1 MPYRRRF
8 PVLLL
13 ALLAVLAAAALPAA
27 LPAEA
32 RGKGDDWDI
41 PAFSADPAALLR
53 AAGKAAGN
61 DGADGTDGDG
71 GGVEVLLSEA
81 RYEYDDAGREVYTYR
96 LLYRI
101 TDASADES
109 WSSIEE
115 HWSPWHQER
124 PRLRAR
130 VITADGTVHTL
141 DPATIAENGEAAE
154 SSDMYEDGRVLRAPL
169 PATGAGAVV
178 EQEVQ
183 VRETAPF
190 FAGGVVHFRVLPMTV
205 PVRLARLVLEAPAAL
220 PLRWISRL
228 LPGGGPRDETLAGRR
243 RLTFVYRDL
252 AAYEE
257 PEPGLPPEAPRAP
270 YVAFSTGRSWT
281 DLAQRYSAIVDQAI
295 RGSDVSAFLRAAQAS
310 PAAKEGDS
318 QLELIERLL
327 ARLAGEVRYTGI
339 ELGDGGLVP
348 RPPADTL
355 RRKFGDCKDK
365 AVLLT
370 ALLRAA
376 DIPAY
381 VALLDAG
388 EDEQDVEPSLPG
400 FGSFNHAIVVV
411 PGHPAL
417 WIDPTDPFARAGEL
431 PVADQGRWALI
442 ASPTATGLVHT
453 PESAAADNREQA
465 VREID
470 LADLGTARVV
480 ETARYWGETERA
492 LRAYYAAE
500 EKAALR
506 DGLTQYMRTT
516 YRAAALTGFESSPA
530 NDLSQPFRLRLEAA
544 KAGRGV
550 TDIADAAVAIFPS
563 DLLDSL
569 PDDLAPKAKAEG
581 KSGGTDATTATTATT
596 ATAATDSDDPS
607 PSSLAAGD
615 GESADEP
622 RLADYLFTRPFQ
634 VETVYRIV
642 PPPGFAPQPLP
653 ASRVRRLGPA
663 TLSEEYAA
671 SPEGIVTATLR
682 FDVGKR
688 RLTAQEYAALR
699 AGARAVAE
707 DKPVLLLF
715 EQVGES
721 HLAAGRVR
729 EAIAEFSRLA
739 AAASKKALPRTR
751 IARALL
757 AGGMGEAARQ
767 EAEAAVQLE
776 PKLAVAYRTL
786 GWVLQHDALGRR
798 FGQGYDRKGAI
809 AAYRRAKQ
817 LEPQDEE
824 ARADLAILLEHDAG
838 GDRYATGTDLT
849 AAIDEYK
856 ALRADLHADGM
867 DDNLVVALLRAGRY
881 QEMRDLLDKLE
892 ATPSRKILRLVAT
905 AVLDGPD
912 AAVRDADR
920 RFPDSKA
927 RLEALASAAQN
938 LMILRRYPDAAALFD
953 RASQQSPNAAEV
965 LSLADLLR
973 KTRRSEDLKISADE
987 PAGVVKRLLQLFSSG
1002 ALDAHSLAPLFTRDV
1017 AHELAAE
1024 KDEDVRQMLEAGFA
1038 PTRKRLR
1045 SNDIPVQTAMDMGF
1059 AAFRETV
1066 AGDDAT
1072 GYRVKLVNTT
1082 NDGPRELVAFVVKEE
1097 GRYQILAFVNG
1108 LDVLGQEALR
1118 RLERGDLRAARQW
1131 LDWACE
1137 ELAGQRSADD
1147 PLAVTPFVTLWA
1159 ESSKEAGAG
1168 EMRCAAAGLMA
1179 EGSPAVKALPLLQAC
1194 REAAEDP
1201 ARKSVFDLAL
1211 AHADRRLGRWADLAQ
1226 VARRL
1231 LATSP
1236 TSEHAYGLAVLAAA
1250 SLERWDD
1257 MRQVAEERLARL
1269 PADQLALRTLVDVK
1283 RQSGDYDGEE
1293 ELLGKLIDSG
1303 QAQAG
1308 DFNNLAW
1315 LALVRGRVNEKA
1327 IEHAQRAANLSEY
1340 TSYSALHTLASLYAE
1355 LGRTAEAY
1363 RIILQALGTKLDE
1376 SPTSV
1381 DWYVF
1386 GRLAE
1391 SYGLPDAARHYY
1403 ERVVPGA
1410 AKTDPTSTYLLA
1422 RKRLDALGPLGPATP
1437 PNTTKQARA
1446 GR

>member
-1 MPYRRRF
+1 MLHHRRL

-13 ALLAVLAAAALPAA
+13 AAVPLLAA

-32 RGKGDDWDI
+32 RGTGGGDAWDT
-41 PAFSADPAALLR
+41 PAFAADPALLLR
-53 AAGKAAGN
+53 AAGKVE
-61 DGADGTDGDG
+61 GDG
-71 GGVEVLLSEA
+71 GDAGEGGVEVLLSEA

-130 VITADGTVHTL
+130 VIAPDGTVHVL

-220 PLRWISRL
+220 PLRWITRL
-228 LPGGGPRDETLAGRR
+228 LPGGGPRDETAAGRR
-243 RLTFVYRDL
+243 RLTFAYRDL
-252 AAYEE
+252 VAYED

-270 YVAFSTGRSWT
+270 YVAFSTGRSWA
-281 DLAQRYSAIVDQAI
+281 DLARRYSAIVDQAI
-295 RGSDVSAFLRAAQAS
+295 RGSDISAFLRAAQAK
-310 PAAKEGDS
+310 AAPQEGDS
-318 QLELIERLL
+318 QLGLIERLL

-381 VALLDAG
+381 VALLNAG
-388 EDEQDVEPSLPG
+388 EDEQDVEQSLPG

-470 LADLGTARVV
+470 LADLGAARVV
-480 ETARYWGETERA
+480 ETTRYWGETERA
-492 LRAYYAAE
+492 LRAYYAGE
-500 EKAALR
+500 EKTALR
-506 DGLTQYMRTT
+506 DSLAQYMKTT
-516 YRAAALTGFESSPA
+516 YRADALTGFESSPA

-550 TDIADAAVAIFPS
+550 TDIADAAVAIFPG

-581 KSGGTDATTATTATT
+581 KGGGPDATTATTATT
-596 ATAATDSDDPS
+596 AMTATTAAAAAKDADPRQS
-607 PSSLAAGD
+607 TGAGED
-615 GESADEP
+615 TDEP

-653 ASRVRRLGPA
+653 ESRVRRLGPA

-671 SPEGIVTATLR
+671 SPAGVVTATLR

-688 RLTAQEYAALR
+688 RLTAQEYVALR
-699 AGARAVAE
+699 AGVRAVAE

-715 EQVGES
+715 EQIGES

-729 EAIAEFSRLA
+729 EAIAELSRLA
-739 AAASKKALPRTR
+739 AAAPKKALPRTR

-767 EAEAAVQLE
+767 EAEAAVKLE
-776 PKLAVAYRTL
+776 PDLAVAWRTL
-786 GWVLQHDALGRR
+786 GWILQHDALGRR

-838 GDRYATGTDLT
+838 GDRYATGSDLA

-856 ALRADLHADGM
+856 ALRADLRAGGM

-881 QEMRDLLDKLE
+881 QEMRDLLDNLG

-905 AVLDGPD
+905 AALDGPD

-920 RFPDSKA
+920 RFPDAKE

-973 KTRRSEDLKISADE
+973 KTRRSEDLKISTDE

-1002 ALDAHSLAPLFTRDV
+1002 SLDARSLAPLFTRDV
-1017 AHELAAE
+1017 AREITEE
-1024 KDEDVRQMLEAGFA
+1024 KDEDVRRMLETGFA

-1045 SNDIPVQTAMDMGF
+1045 SNDIPVQTAMDIGF
-1059 AAFRETV
+1059 AAFRDTV
-1066 AGDDAT
+1066 VGDDAT
-1072 GYRVKLVNTT
+1072 GYRVRLVNTT
-1082 NDGPRELVAFVVKEE
+1082 NDGPKELVAFVVKED

-1118 RLERGDLRAARQW
+1118 RLERGDLRAARRW
-1131 LDWACE
+1131 LDWAHE
-1137 ELAGQRSADD
+1137 ELAELAAGRRSDD
-1147 PLAVTPFVTLWA
+1147 PLAAAPFVTLWTGA
-1159 ESSKEAGAG
+1159 KEEAG
-1168 EMRCAAAGLMA
+1168 EMRCAAAALMA
-1179 EGSPAVKALPLLQAC
+1179 DGSPAFKALPILQAC
-1194 REAAEDP
+1194 REAADDP
-1201 ARKSVFDLAL
+1201 ARQSLFDLAI
-1211 AHADRRLGRWADLAQ
+1211 AHADRRLGRWTDLAQ
-1226 VARRL
+1226 VSHRL
-1231 LATSP
+1231 LAASP
-1236 TSEHAYGLAVLAAA
+1236 TSEHAYGLAVLAAV
-1250 SLERWDD
+1250 SLQRWDD
-1257 MRQVAEERLARL
+1257 MRQIAEERLARL
-1269 PADQLALRTLVDVK
+1269 PADQLALRTLVDVR

-1293 ELLGKLIDSG
+1293 TLLGKLIDSG

-1315 LALVRGRVNEKA
+1315 LALVRGRVNDQA
-1327 IEHAQRAANLSEY
+1327 VQHAQRAATLSEY

-1403 ERVVPGA
+1403 ERVQPGE
-1410 AKTDPTSTYLLA
+1410 AKADPTSTYLLA
-1422 RKRLDALGPLGPATP
+1422 RKRLEALAPLGPASP
-1437 PNTTKQARA
+1437 TKQARA